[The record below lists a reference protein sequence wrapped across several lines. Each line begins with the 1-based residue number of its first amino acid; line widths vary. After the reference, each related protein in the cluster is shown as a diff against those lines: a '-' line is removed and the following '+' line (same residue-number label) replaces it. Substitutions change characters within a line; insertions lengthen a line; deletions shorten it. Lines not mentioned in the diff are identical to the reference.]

1 MRRGKGRGGGTSVTV
16 RYHRRTPLSPRLA
29 SETGGRG
36 GEGVAPPEWRRE
48 GKGSGAAGGVKG
60 ESAPVRGGGEAAS
73 CGEAAGGGRGD
84 GGWLSRS
91 GRGRGRVRVR
101 VLIDWN

>member
-1 MRRGKGRGGGTSVTV
+1 M

-48 GKGSGAAGGVKG
+48 GKGSGAAGGVRG
-60 ESAPVRGGGEAAS
+60 ESASVKGGGEAAS
-73 CGEAAGGGRGD
+73 CGGGGRWWE
-84 GGWLSRS
+84 GGWGMAEPIGEGERE
-91 GRGRGRVRVR
+91 G
-101 VLIDWN
+101 